1 MKKGILY
8 VLAAYG
14 MWGFFP
20 LFFKTLQG
28 VSAFQIMAHR
38 VVWSFLFVAGIILFR
53 KELKTLIRSITPRI
67 AGLYLLAGV
76 LLAINWV
83 TYVWAVNEGF
93 VVEASLGYF
102 INPLVSVLLGV
113 IFLQERLRPLQWLPV
128 ILAAAGVTYLAF
140 SMGQLPWIALVLA
153 FSFGFYGLMKKVA
166 PLNSLHGLTV
176 ETAAI
181 FLPALGFLLFEQAR
195 GTGSFINDGTT
206 TSLLLAAT
214 GIVTAVPLLF
224 FAAGTRIVPLTT
236 VGLLQYITPSSQFLI
251 GVLLY
256 KEPFTRERAIGFTM
270 IWAALTIFTLE
281 NLWHRRPIRAANPAG
296 SIKQSDLQ
304 QQNTQTEV
312 KADNTLGD

>member
-20 LFFKTLQG
+20 LYFKTLQG

-38 VVWSFLFVAGIILFR
+38 VVWSFIFVAGIILFR
-53 KELKTLIRSITPRI
+53 KEFKTLVRSINWRI
-67 AGLYLLAGV
+67 AGLYLIAGV
-76 LLAINWV
+76 LLSINWL
-83 TYVWAVNEGF
+83 TYVWAVTEGF

-128 ILAAAGVTYLAF
+128 ILAAAGVTYLAV
-140 SMGQLPWIALVLA
+140 SMEQLPWIALVLA
-153 FSFGFYGLMKKVA
+153 FSFGFYGLMKKIA
-166 PLNSLHGLTV
+166 PLNSLHGLTL
-176 ETAAI
+176 ETGAI
-181 FLPALGFLLFEQAR
+181 FLPALAFLVFEQVN
-195 GTGSFINDGTT
+195 GTGSFINDGIG

-224 FAAGTRIVPLTT
+224 FASGTRLVPLTT
-236 VGLLQYITPSSQFLI
+236 VGLLQYITPSSQFLL

-256 KEPFTRERAIGFTM
+256 NEPFTKERAIGFTI
-270 IWAALTIFTLE
+270 IWIALAVFTLE
-281 NLWHRRPIRAANPAG
+281 NLLHRKPVRIAKIN
-296 SIKQSDLQ
+296 
-304 QQNTQTEV
+304 QTH
-312 KADNTLGD
+312 

>member
-38 VVWSFLFVAGIILFR
+38 VVWSFILLAGIILFR
-53 KELKTLIRSITPRI
+53 KELRALLKSITWRI
-67 AGLYLLAGV
+67 AGLYLIAGV

-83 TYVWAVNEGF
+83 TYVWAVTEGY

-113 IFLQERLRPLQWLPV
+113 IFLQERLRPLQWVPV
-128 ILAAAGVTYLAF
+128 FLAAAGVTYLAV

-153 FSFGFYGLMKKVA
+153 FSFGFYGLMKKIA
-166 PLNSLHGLTV
+166 PLNSLHGLTL
-176 ETAAI
+176 ETGAI

-195 GTGSFINDGTT
+195 GAGSFINDGTG

-214 GIVTAVPLLF
+214 GIVTAIPLLF
-224 FAAGTRIVPLTT
+224 FASGTRIVPLTT
-236 VGLLQYITPSSQFLI
+236 VGLLQYITPSSQFLL

-256 KEPFTRERAIGFTM
+256 HEPFTKERAIGFII
-270 IWAALTIFTLE
+270 IWAALIIFTLE
-281 NLWHRRPIRAANPAG
+281 NLWHRRPVQSTRSTPVIQPPVPSDIAPA
-296 SIKQSDLQ
+296 SEAEEIHPKT
-304 QQNTQTEV
+304 N
-312 KADNTLGD
+312 